1 MKIEFPDKVYC
12 QNPRCENESIGQA
25 VIGGELFHICG
36 TCYGALEMVTRSLQ
50 EAVKVR
56 PILTIFKTVEDQ
68 IAEKLDAKAA
78 KADPR

>member
-1 MKIEFPDKVYC
+1 
-12 QNPRCENESIGQA
+12 
-25 VIGGELFHICG
+25 
-36 TCYGALEMVTRSLQ
+36 MVTRSLQ